1 MKKVLKFVLWLLLL
15 LILVSVG
22 YMFIHWVP
30 DRSVD
35 DLKAQWAKPPSQ
47 FISVAGMDIH
57 LRDEG
62 PRTDPLPIVLLH
74 GTSASL
80 HTWDDWVKALKDE
93 RRVIRFDLP
102 GFGLTG
108 PDPENDYSIEK
119 YAQTVVAVLDQLAV
133 DRSVIVGNSLGGYV
147 AWFTALT
154 NPTRI
159 DQLVLIDATG
169 YPFQPE
175 SVPIGFVIA
184 RIPVLN
190 RLMEKVLPRSVVEN
204 SVKSV
209 YAQPSLVQSEL
220 VDRYFELTTRAG
232 NRQALAHRLAQMK
245 PGQHAHRIKELTLPT
260 LIIWGDHDRLVPP
273 EIGERFHQDIKGS
286 ELKRFADLGHVPQ
299 EEGPLKTVMALK
311 AFLSPRK

>member
-1 MKKVLKFVLWLLLL
+1 MKRVLSWLLSLLVL
-15 LILVSVG
+15 LILMSVV
-22 YMFIHWVP
+22 YVIIHWTP

-35 DLKAQWAKPPSQ
+35 DLKAQWAKSPSQ
-47 FISVAGMDIH
+47 FIAVAGMQVH

-62 PRTDPLPIVLLH
+62 PRTDTMPIVLLH

-80 HTWDDWVKALKDE
+80 HTWDGWVNALKDE

-119 YAQTVVAVLDQLAV
+119 YAQTVVAVLDHLAV

-147 AWFTALT
+147 AWFTAIT
-154 NPTRI
+154 NPARF
-159 DQLVLIDATG
+159 DRLVLIDATG
-169 YPFQPE
+169 YPFEPK

-190 RLMEKVLPRSVVEN
+190 RLMENVLPRSVVEN
-204 SVKSV
+204 SVKNV
-209 YAQPSLVQSEL
+209 YANPSLVQPEL
-220 VDRYFELTTRAG
+220 VDRYFDLTTRAG

-260 LIIWGDHDRLVPP
+260 LIIWGEQDRLVPP
-273 EIGERFHQDIKGS
+273 EVGDRFHQDIKGS
-286 ELKRFADLGHVPQ
+286 ELKRFNDLGHVPQ

-311 AFLSPRK
+311 DFTSPTK